1 MPDLLIRIKK
11 KPDGSAALTGVRRD
25 GSSTWQQ
32 QNGQIGRIFPL
43 HDLTHYAVEI
53 VLGCREGFFGLLASG
68 WQISDFAAPWPNG
81 RPPAEARL
89 VELLVG
95 YFDLERMTGERTSAA
110 EINQRI
116 EAAVADGTLPRVA
129 FRIDDAQVAEIHD
142 KRAELFARWNA
153 LAAGDAL
160 ELQFE
165 RRPEPADT
173 NAVAEA

>member
-1 MPDLLIRIKK
+1 MPDLLVRIKK
-11 KPDGSAALTGVRRD
+11 KTDGSAALAAVRRD

-32 QNGQIGRIFPL
+32 QNGQTGRVFPL

-68 WQISDFAAPWPNG
+68 WQISDFGSPWPKG

-95 YFDLERMTGERTSAA
+95 YFDLERMTGESTSAV

-116 EAAVADGTLPRVA
+116 KAAIADGTLPSVA
-129 FRIDDAQVAEIHD
+129 FRIEQAQVQEIHD
-142 KRAELFARWNA
+142 KRAELFTQWNA
-153 LAAGDAL
+153 LAAGDAI
-160 ELQFE
+160 ELQFDA
-165 RRPEPADT
+165 RSRPVDT
-173 NAVAEA
+173 NATAEA